1 MFVLYETSK
10 AVQKSN
16 SPYMG
21 AMLAAALL
29 IIVAFAVWAVLD
41 GRRH

>member
-10 AVQKSN
+10 AVQKS
-16 SPYMG
+16 SYPHMG
-21 AMLAAALL
+21 VMLAAALL
-29 IIVAFAVWAVLD
+29 IIAAFAVWAVLN